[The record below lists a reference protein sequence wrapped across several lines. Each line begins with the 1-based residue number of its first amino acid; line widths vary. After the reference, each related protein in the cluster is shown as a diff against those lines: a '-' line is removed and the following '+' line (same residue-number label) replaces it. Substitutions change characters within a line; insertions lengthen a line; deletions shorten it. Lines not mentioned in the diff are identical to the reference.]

1 MIVPEKRFLA
11 SDHPVYDPDCRRC
24 ARLAGFRDQ
33 VRERHPRY
41 ACLPVPSFGP
51 LSARLLVLGLA
62 PGLHGA
68 NASNR
73 PFTGDGAGPLLYATL
88 GGLGLAVRQP
98 PVRAGDPPASI
109 TADDGMR
116 MLDCRIANA
125 VKCLPPGNK
134 PLPAEVR
141 QCNDYLRAELAAMP
155 ALAVVLALGRVAH
168 DAVLLALGARR
179 SAAPFAHG
187 ARHVLGDR
195 VLYDSYHCSRYN
207 QNTGRL
213 TEAMFREVFARACAE
228 AVAPGGQGS

>member
-11 SDHPVYDPDCRRC
+11 SDHPVYDSDCRRC
-24 ARLAGFRDQ
+24 ARLADLRDQ

-98 PVRAGDPPASI
+98 PVRAVDPPASI

-116 MLDCRIANA
+116 MVDCRIANA

-141 QCNDYLRAELAAMP
+141 QCNAYLRAELAAMP

-187 ARHVLGDR
+187 ARHPLGEL

-228 AVAPGGQGS
+228 AGAARGPGS